1 MYFIAR
7 YMTPMGLRERLIEAS
22 GWDDAWERANGL
34 EVFGLIDLLSI
45 LCPNNQDC
53 GHGTDDGANDGRDK
67 PERRVSEHVRPDVV
81 PPCENCELARHL
93 EGLRPVSPEEGH
105 LIYVLTHGYD
115 GQVRKEPEH
124 GKLVKRVF
132 GRLFGYSLQ

>member
-7 YMTPMGLRERLIEAS
+7 YMTPMGQRERLIDASGTDEAS
-22 GWDDAWERANGL
+22 RKAHDL

-45 LCPNNQDC
+45 LRPNNQDC
-53 GHGTDDGANDGRDK
+53 GYGTDDGAENGGDK
-67 PERRVSEHVRPDVV
+67 PERGVSEHVGPDVV
-81 PPCENCELARHL
+81 PPCENCELARHI

-115 GQVRKEPEH
+115 GQPRKDPEH
-124 GKLVKRVF
+124 GKLVKRIF

>member
-7 YMTPMGLRERLIEAS
+7 YMTPRGQRERLIEAS
-22 GWDDAWERANGL
+22 SMDEALKKANAL

-45 LCPNNQDC
+45 LCPNNQDR
-53 GHGTDDGANDGRDK
+53 GYGADDSAENGGDK
-67 PERRVSEHVRPDVV
+67 PERGVSEHVGPDVV
-81 PPCENCELARHL
+81 SSCENCELARHL

-115 GQVRKEPEH
+115 GQPRKELEH

-132 GRLFGYSLQ
+132 GRLFGYSSQ